1 MISNSTVQLQGPND
15 LFSVE
20 SRTDGGL
27 SLLKSIP
34 FNKNLLEVQ
43 KYIKTTAKEVV
54 ITFNN
59 TCY

>member
-1 MISNSTVQLQGPND
+1 MISNSTVQPQGPNE

-27 SLLKSIP
+27 SLLRSIP
-34 FNKNLLEVQ
+34 CSKNLLEVQ

-59 TCY
+59 LCY